1 MPFFGSDNTMATGL
15 YIHIPFCASRCI
27 YCGFYS
33 TVPRQTSS
41 ARSLRSRY
49 IDAMCKEIRQYKTR
63 LSTIYF
69 GGGTPSQLTPEE
81 LGKIFTTIDE
91 HFQLSQQ
98 NKWPS
103 EITLECNPDD
113 VTEEFCE
120 GIKNLP
126 INRISMGVQTFSDER
141 LTFLH
146 RRHNAKEVY
155 AAIER
160 LRTIGIDNLSIDLMF
175 GFPDETIE
183 EWQSDVKRAI
193 ALNVEHISSYSL
205 MYEENTPLYKLLK
218 NRKIKQIDEE
228 LYRTMYEYLI
238 DELEKAG
245 YNHYEISNF
254 AKPGYESKHN
264 SSYWENIPYIG
275 IGASAHSYN
284 IKTRRW
290 NVANIKEYTE
300 AIEQNLQPYEVEYID
315 ADKHYNDAIV
325 TALRTKKGLNI
336 SDFPPEYQQYFLK
349 NVKPFLENGQ
359 IRMNGNNFYI
369 SRKGLYVSDAIMVE
383 LIKA

>member
-33 TVPRQTSS
+33 TVPRKTSS

-49 IDAMCKEIRQYKTR
+49 IDAMCKEIKQYKTR

-69 GGGTPSQLTPEE
+69 GGGTPSQLTPDE

-113 VTEEFCE
+113 ITEKFCE

-141 LTFLH
+141 LAFLH
-146 RRHNAKEVY
+146 RRHNAAEVY

-160 LRTIGIDNLSIDLMF
+160 LRAIGIDNLSIDLMF

-183 EWQSDVKRAI
+183 EWKADVEKAI
-193 ALNVEHISSYSL
+193 ALNVEHISAYSL
-205 MYEENTPLYKLLK
+205 MYEENTPLYKLLE
-218 NRKIKQIDEE
+218 NRKVKQIDEE

-290 NVANIKEYTE
+290 NIANIKEYTE

-325 TALRTKKGLNI
+325 TALRTKKGLDI
-336 SDFPPEYQQYFLK
+336 SNFPLEYRQYFMK

-359 IRMNGNNFYI
+359 IKMNGNNFYI

-383 LIKA
+383 LIKV